1 MNIENDFH
9 LYGLRPVLLVEL
21 FEEQLAMED
30 QCEHDAAKHMK
41 KYIQCGPSQGAEE
54 EGDESDEDTKRKAV
68 KPSQVLHLESHEL
81 IVLRRSRIF
90 LES

>member
-1 MNIENDFH
+1 MGAELEAVRH
-9 LYGLRPVLLVEL
+9 LSEICIYDLSGHGDKSIPGWEL
-21 FEEQLAMED
+21 AELAEEETID
-30 QCEHDAAKHMK
+30 K
-41 KYIQCGPSQGAEE
+41 GAEE